1 MTKFTVEIT
10 DPAALA
16 GIAVAREARNET
28 LAQRKA
34 DGGDDTPI
42 QTHPEFLASDAD
54 YVQFVISGAVASYA
68 RQFGLTAEEI
78 EKAEADL
85 ANKKARLAGMG
96 RPTLSDRA

>member
-1 MTKFTVEIT
+1 MTRFTVEIT

-16 GIAVAREARNET
+16 GIAAAREARNAA
-28 LAQRKA
+28 LAQRKS

-42 QTHPEFLASDAD
+42 AAHPEYLASDAD
-54 YVQFVISGAVASYA
+54 YVQFVIAGAAASYA

-85 ANKKARLAGMG
+85 ANKKARLADMG
-96 RPTLSDRA
+96 RPPLSNRV

>member
-1 MTKFTVEIT
+1 MTRFTVEIT

-16 GIAVAREARNET
+16 GIAAAREARNST

-34 DGGDDTPI
+34 DSGDDAPI
-42 QTHPEFLASDAD
+42 EAHPEHLASDAD
-54 YVQFVISGAVASYA
+54 YVQFVISGAAASYA
-68 RQFGLTAEEI
+68 RQFGLTPSEI

-96 RPTLSDRA
+96 RPILSDRA